1 MVNMDTL
8 RKRYTEAKQADEAR
22 NTLLD
27 DLLQKVDD
35 LQKTMDRNAFVMVLI
50 DGDCMNVRVTLLCPN
65 LEILRIVSILPYV
78 SEPRT
83 RLTVYQVPR

>member
-8 RKRYTEAKQADEAR
+8 RKRYAEAKQADDAR

-65 LEILRIVSILPYV
+65 LEIFRIVSILPHV
-78 SEPRT
+78 PEPRT